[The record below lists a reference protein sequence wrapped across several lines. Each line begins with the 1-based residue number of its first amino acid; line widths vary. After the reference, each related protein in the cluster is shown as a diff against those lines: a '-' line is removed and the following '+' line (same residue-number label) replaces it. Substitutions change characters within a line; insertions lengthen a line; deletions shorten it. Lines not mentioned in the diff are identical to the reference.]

1 MSLESASRTAALRDA
16 VYAKTAKGRSE
27 VASRGMGLNGR
38 QRTVLI
44 LLDGHKPCGALAP
57 LMPAGQVADI
67 VGQLLAL
74 DLIEPRTADGGPPA
88 ARPSMA
94 QATPRGE
101 HDGHVARVKRY
112 MVHTAQAHL
121 GLLAAEVV
129 GRIERTNDA
138 DQLRAVVG
146 YWHMALQD
154 AKDGRATARAHLER
168 VRAGLREAG
177 VEA

>member
-1 MSLESASRTAALRDA
+1 MSLESA

-27 VASRGMGLNGR
+27 VASRGMGLTGR

-74 DLIEPRTADGGPPA
+74 DLIEPRGVDGGTPK
-88 ARPSMA
+88 
-94 QATPRGE
+94 ATPETPPGE
-101 HDGHVARVKRY
+101 HDAHVARVKRY
-112 MVHTAQAHL
+112 MVQTAQAHL

-129 GRIERTNDA
+129 GRIERTNNA

-146 YWHMALQD
+146 YWHMALRD
-154 AKDGRATARAHLER
+154 AKDGRATAGAHLEH
-168 VRAGLREAG
+168 VRAGLRDAG
-177 VEA
+177 VSA

>member
-1 MSLESASRTAALRDA
+1 MSLETA
-16 VYAKTAKGRSE
+16 VYAKTAQGRAE

-44 LLDGHKPCGALAP
+44 LLDGHKPCGALAS

-74 DLIEPRTADGGPPA
+74 DLIEPRAADGGPRA
-88 ARPSMA
+88 AQPETAREA
-94 QATPRGE
+94 PRGE
-101 HDGHVARVKRY
+101 PDAHIAGIKRY
-112 MVHTAQAHL
+112 MVQTAQAHL

-129 GRIERTNDA
+129 ARIERTNDA

-154 AKDGRATARAHLER
+154 AKDGRATACAHLEH
-168 VRAGLREAG
+168 VRAGLRDAG
-177 VEA
+177 VAA

>member
-1 MSLESASRTAALRDA
+1 MSLESA

-27 VASRGMGLNGR
+27 VASRGMGLTGR

-74 DLIEPRTADGGPPA
+74 DLIEPRGVDSGTPGA
-88 ARPSMA
+88 ARE
-94 QATPRGE
+94 TPPGE
-101 HDGHVARVKRY
+101 HDAHVARIKRY
-112 MVHTAQAHL
+112 MVQTAQAHL

-146 YWHMALQD
+146 YWHMALRD
-154 AKDGRATARAHLER
+154 AKDGRATAGAHLEH
-168 VRAGLREAG
+168 VRAGLRDAG
-177 VEA
+177 VPA

>member
-1 MSLESASRTAALRDA
+1 MPLETA
-16 VYAKTAKGRSE
+16 VYAKTAKGRDE
-27 VASRGMGLNGR
+27 VAARCMGLNGR

-44 LLDGHKPCGALAP
+44 MLDGHKPCGALAP
-57 LMPAGQVADI
+57 LMSAGQVADI

-74 DLIEPRTADGGPPA
+74 DLIEPRAADGGPPA
-88 ARPSMA
+88 AQPQTAS
-94 QATPRGE
+94 PGE
-101 HDGHVARVKRY
+101 HDALFVRVKRY
-112 MVHTAQAHL
+112 MVQTAQAHL

-146 YWHMALQD
+146 YWHMALRD
-154 AKDGRATARAHLER
+154 AKDGRATACAHLEH

-177 VEA
+177 VAA